1 MLRIII
7 LILTAITLIVTGY
20 FMTVSVAL
28 PTPTFKK
35 ALTDAGESS
44 SEEMA
49 KNVKIISNAVI
60 DTEHPFTDH
69 EFYGVDT
76 DGTIF
81 KINYT
86 GQDPLEQLN
95 NGQAIDIIGHVH
107 GGAEPYVHAKQII
120 VNNR

>member
-1 MLRIII
+1 MLRTII
-7 LILTAITLIVTGY
+7 LILTAITLLATGY
-20 FMTVSVAL
+20 YMIVSVSL

-35 ALTDAGESS
+35 AISDAGESS

-49 KNVKIISNAVI
+49 KNIKIISNAVI
-60 DTEHPFTDH
+60 DSEHRFTDH

-86 GQDPLEQLN
+86 GQDPLPQLK

-120 VNNR
+120 LSK